1 MVVIVIHAFLMLVC
15 ASYALGQKVDLCQ
28 LEKALA
34 NVFVLRSGF
43 LIPQEEVKQLA
54 DDGACSTY
62 GEILPKS
69 LESLFS
75 LFPENWIEDAYFFDL
90 GSGVG
95 KTVIQAAFTFKKSIG
110 VELSKTRHT
119 HAQEGLKEFLVEY
132 PQSPHLNVEFRQ
144 ENMIKTSLDSSTHP
158 ALIFMCSTCFNS
170 IDSAFMKK
178 MVNHINTHENVHV
191 VISLAELKFD
201 DESFEL
207 LGIKKIPMTW
217 GNAISAHIYAR
228 KTLDNETKDYVRN
241 KLKE

>member
-1 MVVIVIHAFLMLVC
+1 MLIC

-28 LEKALA
+28 LEKTLA

-75 LFPENWIEDAYFFDL
+75 LFPEKWIEDAYFFDL

-95 KTVIQAAFTFKKSIG
+95 KTVIQAAFTFKKAIG

-119 HAQEGLKEFLVEY
+119 HAQEGLKEFLDEY
-132 PQSPHLNVEFRQ
+132 PQSPGLNIELRQ
-144 ENMIKTSLDSSTHP
+144 ENMLKTSLESDKHP
-158 ALIFMCSTCFNS
+158 AVIFMCSTCFNS
-170 IDSAFMKK
+170 IDTAFMKK
-178 MVNHINTHENVHV
+178 MVDHISEHKNVQV
-191 VISLAELKFD
+191 VISLTELSFD
-201 DESFEL
+201 KESFEL
-207 LGIKKIPMTW
+207 AGTKKIPMTW
-217 GNAISAHIYAR
+217 GNAISAHIYVR
-228 KTLDNETKDYVRN
+228 KNLDNDTKEYVQN